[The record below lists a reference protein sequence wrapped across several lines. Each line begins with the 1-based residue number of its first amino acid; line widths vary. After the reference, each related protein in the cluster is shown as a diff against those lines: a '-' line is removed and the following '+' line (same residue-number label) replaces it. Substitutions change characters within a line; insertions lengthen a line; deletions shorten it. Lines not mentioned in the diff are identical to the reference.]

1 MPRRGEA
8 RRETCLINKNENAAC
23 LDSCSAIPLAARPW
37 SRSRCLRVGSPR
49 QHTPWATYTNTSWL
63 GARTAARTGQRQRV
77 HVNYLW
83 KYATDCGLAEAACN
97 LPWGILFH
105 TNWNYRRKGREAEG
119 GNPNPNLKP
128 TQAPAPARHG
138 LLVCVPFKVNLPV
151 RLSVGWAVCAGILI
165 TTATTKTSTTAAPTC
180 HTLQ

>member
-1 MPRRGEA
+1 MPRQGEA
-8 RRETCLINKNENAAC
+8 SSGNVSDKQEWERGLFGQLLSNSTGSKTLI
-23 LDSCSAIPLAARPW
+23 PVP
-37 SRSRCLRVGSPR
+37 
-49 QHTPWATYTNTSWL
+49 HTPWATYTNTSWQ

-105 TNWNYRRKGREAEG
+105 TNWNYRRKRER
-119 GNPNPNLKP
+119 LKERTEP
-128 TQAPAPARHG
+128 EPEADTGTGTAWHG
-138 LLVCVPFKVNLPV
+138 LLLCVPFKVNLPG

>member
-1 MPRRGEA
+1 MPRQGEA

-23 LDSCSAIPLAARPW
+23 LDSCSAVPLAARPW

-119 GNPNPNLKP
+119 GNR
-128 TQAPAPARHG
+128 TRTWSRHRHRHRHG
-138 LLVCVPFKVNLPV
+138 MAYCCVCPSKWTCLCVCP
-151 RLSVGWAVCAGILI
+151 SVGPCVRAY
-165 TTATTKTSTTAAPTC
+165 
-180 HTLQ
+180 